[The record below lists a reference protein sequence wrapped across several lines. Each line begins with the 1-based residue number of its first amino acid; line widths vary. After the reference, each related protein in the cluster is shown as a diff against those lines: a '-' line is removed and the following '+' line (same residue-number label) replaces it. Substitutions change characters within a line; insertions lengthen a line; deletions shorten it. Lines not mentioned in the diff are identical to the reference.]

1 MRVVAGVG
9 GVGHH
14 HQNNHLTVY
23 GILGNKWENKKNNH
37 HRHHHEEEAEA
48 NGVGGR

>member
-23 GILGNKWENKKNNH
+23 GILGNKWENN
-37 HRHHHEEEAEA
+37 RHHHEEEAEA